1 MNKITVELSN
11 GTLLTGNTLEDLI
24 PEINYLIE
32 WNDEV
37 KIVKITKWTG
47 ENTGT
52 GFNPQFTL

>member
-24 PEINYLIE
+24 PKINYLIE

-37 KIVKITKWTG
+37 KIVNITKWTG
-47 ENTGT
+47 ENTAT

>member
-1 MNKITVELSN
+1 MNKITVELNN